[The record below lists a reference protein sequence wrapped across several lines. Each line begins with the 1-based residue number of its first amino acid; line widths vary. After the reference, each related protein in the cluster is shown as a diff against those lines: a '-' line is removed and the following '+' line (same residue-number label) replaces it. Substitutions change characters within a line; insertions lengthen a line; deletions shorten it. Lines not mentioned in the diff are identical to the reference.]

1 MKKMLGYILMLIG
14 AFGIIISL
22 EVTKKFLPAI
32 IPEGISSSAVLIV
45 GAVLLIL
52 GAFMS
57 FKSTGSKKQPQ
68 EVPIYQGNQIIGYRR
83 V

>member
-1 MKKMLGYILMLIG
+1 MKKMLGYVLMLIG

-22 EVTKKFLPAI
+22 EVTKKFIPASLQFASAG
-32 IPEGISSSAVLIV
+32 PAVLFA
-45 GAVLLIL
+45 GAILLIM

-57 FKSTGSKKQPQ
+57 FKSSGSKKQPQ
-68 EVPIYQGNQIIGYRR
+68 EVPIYQGEQIIGYRR